1 MNLNTLLEI
10 NILPF
15 IVFITTLI
23 TTTLFF
29 FFKNKSLE
37 KNQRKN
43 KELLNKYK
51 PIISISEEIESLKL
65 IKEKII
71 SKSNLL
77 DNEFK
82 KKGVYFNELTE
93 IEVVIKSKISEKEE
107 LEIKINSSLKSLNEL
122 NSDFE
127 KRDILHKSINDI
139 EKSKEKKLNSLKKLK
154 EKYKDKKIIY
164 NSIIKEI
171 NIYKEDLEDLSYGL
185 YKPHFDFNSPE
196 SYKNKIIE
204 IRQNQKELIKD
215 KKAAIC
221 NTKWNVNGNI
231 REGTKMTNRNTKLM
245 LRAFNGECDSSVLKV
260 RWNNITNLEKRISKS
275 FEMINIMGETNA
287 IEIQDEYLLLK
298 IDELRIAHEYK
309 EKIHEERE
317 ERRKIQRD
325 IKEETRVT
333 KEIELARKEAEK
345 EENKYVM
352 LLEKAK
358 LEVNKKHGAELQS
371 YNNRILQLETQL
383 SKVRELKERAISR
396 AQITKSGHVYIISNI
411 GAFGEGV
418 YKIGMTRRLE
428 PIERVYELSGAS
440 VPFKYDI
447 HGMIYSENA
456 PQLENQLHKLFSKS
470 RVNRAN
476 NRKEFFKVTIDEIE
490 KEVKKIDEN
499 IELIKTSEARQYRE
513 TLLMNNEDD
522 KIDIDTIL
530 NKYPEEI

>member
-71 SKSNLL
+71 NKSNLL

-82 KKGVYFNELTE
+82 KKGVYFNELIE

-107 LEIKINSSLKSLNEL
+107 LEIKLNSSLKSLNEL

-204 IRQNQKELIKD
+204 IRQNQKELIKA

-231 REGTKMTNRNTKLM
+231 KEGTKMTNRNTKLM

-260 RWNNITNLEKRISKS
+260 RWNNVINLEKRISKS
-275 FEMINIMGETNA
+275 FEMVNRMGETNA

-325 IKEETRVT
+325 IKEETKVI

-358 LEVNKKHGAELQS
+358 LEVNKKHGAELKS
-371 YNNRILQLETQL
+371 FNNRILQLETQL

-411 GAFGEGV
+411 GAFGTGV

-530 NKYPEEI
+530 NKYPEEL

>member
-1 MNLNTLLEI
+1 MLNS
-10 NILPF
+10 
-15 IVFITTLI
+15 
-23 TTTLFF
+23 
-29 FFKNKSLE
+29 KNKALE
-37 KNQRKN
+37 KTRKKN
-43 KELLNKYK
+43 NEFLNKFK
-51 PIISISEEIESLKL
+51 PVISISEEIERLKL
-65 IKEKII
+65 IKNSIV
-71 SKSNLL
+71 SQSNLL

-82 KKGVYFNELTE
+82 KKEIYFNELTE
-93 IEVVIKSKISEKEE
+93 IEKAINSKISENEK
-107 LEIKINSSLKSLNEL
+107 LTIKINSTLQSLNEINL
-122 NSDFE
+122 DFE
-127 KRDILHKSINDI
+127 KRDILHKSIDEI
-139 EKSKEKKLNSLKKLK
+139 EISIEEKLNNLKKLG
-154 EKYKDKKIIY
+154 EKYKDKKAIY
-164 NSIIKEI
+164 DSIIKEI
-171 NIYKEDLEDLSYGL
+171 NLYEEDLEDLSFGL
-185 YKPHFDFNSPE
+185 YKPHFDFDTSE

-204 IRQNQKELIKD
+204 IRQKQKEMIKA

-221 NTKWNVNGNI
+221 HTKWNVNGNI

-260 RWNNITNLEKRISKS
+260 RWNNITNLEIRISKS
-275 FEMINIMGETNA
+275 FEMINRMGETNA

-309 EKIHEERE
+309 EKIHDERE

-325 IKEETRVT
+325 IKEETRVI

-345 EENKYVM
+345 EENKYIM

-371 YNNRILQLETQL
+371 FNNRILQLETQL

-499 IELIKTSEARQYRE
+499 IELIKTSEARQFRE

-522 KIDIDTIL
+522 KMDIDTIL
-530 NKYPEEI
+530 NKYPEEL

>member
-1 MNLNTLLEI
+1 MNLNTILEI
-10 NILPF
+10 NILSF
-15 IVFITTLI
+15 IVIITTLI

-37 KNQRKN
+37 KKQRTN

-127 KRDILHKSINDI
+127 KRDILHKSIYDI
-139 EKSKEKKLNSLKKLK
+139 EKSKEKKLNNLKKLK

-358 LEVNKKHGAELQS
+358 LEVNKKHGVELQS

-530 NKYPEEI
+530 NKYPEEL